1 MRRSCSRHSLRCL
14 NTTRDGGTP
23 IPYPVAEALVIALA
37 VYGIAG
43 VCFAVP
49 FAWRGAGAIDPAAEG
64 GTWGF
69 RVFILAGV
77 AALWPFM
84 LVKWRRAKR
93 SSGPGSGQSGSCE
106 R

>member
-1 MRRSCSRHSLRCL
+1 MRWPSGRYSLRCL
-14 NTTRDGGTP
+14 SRFKRRRSP
-23 IPYPVAEALVIALA
+23 IPYPVAEVLVIALA

-49 FAWRGAGAIDPAAEG
+49 FVWRGAGAIDPAAQG

-84 LVKWRRAKR
+84 LVKWRRAAR
-93 SSGPGSGQSGSCE
+93 SGG